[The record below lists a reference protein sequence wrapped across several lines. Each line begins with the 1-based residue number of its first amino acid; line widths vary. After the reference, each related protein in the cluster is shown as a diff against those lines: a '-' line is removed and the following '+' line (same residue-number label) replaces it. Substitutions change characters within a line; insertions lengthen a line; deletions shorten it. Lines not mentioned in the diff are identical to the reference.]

1 MNIFH
6 SLKVGQKI
14 IIGYLT
20 ILILMIGM
28 TAVLLFDLNHLT
40 EDFTFLVEHEQPVLA
55 NAYQLAK
62 MVVDME
68 TGVRGFLLTGQ
79 EEFLAPYR
87 NGRKQFAILLEREKQ
102 LVSQHLAQVAV
113 LAKIEQLQEDWIRQ
127 AAKPAIVKRRLVN
140 KATVSAKH
148 LQEVLKA
155 GVGKD
160 ILDKLRDLLNRLEAN
175 LAAKGDLE
183 SVILTLKIAKDMVD
197 QETGQRGFIITGE
210 DSFLEPYHQGQQQL
224 ATDLAAL
231 HTRLAEDSDN
241 LALLNRI
248 KLLAAEWL
256 EKAAKPEINARRQMN
271 AHPVTMADVSA
282 LIQIKTGKDILD
294 KMRSQFEIFLQAENK
309 FNTERSKEAQQNVV
323 WLHSLTLSLTLGCVI
338 IGLWLGFSLSR
349 GITRPLVK
357 LTDMANQMAV
367 GNIKQIVD
375 VQSRDEI
382 SQITHRQDELGDIG
396 RAYDALA
403 RYFQEVIEDI
413 VQVSQQL
420 ATGRLLSHSTTEYQG
435 DFIQIKKAL
444 EIAATQL
451 AEATTQNAE
460 QNWLKTGQTQLND
473 QLRGE
478 QSVNQLAKKTIDYLT
493 SYVEAA
499 VGLFYLAEHPSTQSA
514 YLQEIASYAYTRP
527 DNSPFQFRWGEGLVG
542 QAALEKQALFCTHTP
557 EEYTY
562 ITRSGLSQTVSRY
575 VLILPFLYEETVKGV
590 IEIGAANT
598 LTVIQQTFLEQAMS
612 SVAIAINMA
621 ESRAKM
627 QELLE
632 QSQQQTEELQS
643 QSEELQTQQE
653 EMQQIN
659 QQLQAGREILQ
670 HKQDELEQRNE
681 ELQNQSEELQSQAEE
696 LRQTNDALELR
707 TNELEQQQQEIQQKN
722 RALQKSQAAT
732 EKARVAI
739 ETKAKEVE
747 LASRYK
753 SEFLANM
760 SHELR
765 TPLNSLLILAQ
776 VLADNKPGNLTDE
789 QQEYAKTIHNAGT
802 DLLTLIND
810 ILDLS
815 KVEAGKMAVNVEEI
829 SLSNLIESI
838 EQKFRPLAQ
847 NKGLAFYINRRD
859 EFPSAVWTDG
869 QRLQQILNNLLSNAF
884 KFTSQGEVR
893 LEMRKTTSSEL
904 ETLLNNKVEDQHV
917 GLEPTLAI
925 SVADTGIGIPED
937 KKPIIFEAFQQ
948 VDGTTSRRYG
958 GTGLGLSISRQLAK
972 LIGGELQ
979 LHSIEGNGTTFT
991 LYLPERYQQPRQQT
1005 ETNHLGELELLG
1017 SRLSQTPLTTQKT
1030 ATLPTSITQA
1040 EEEPNADDRMLM
1052 KPGDK
1057 SLLIIE
1063 DDRKFS
1069 RILMDLG
1076 REKHFKCLL
1085 AEDGRTGLTLAS
1097 EYQPAA
1103 ILLDI
1108 GLPQIDGWAVLEKLK
1123 DQLDTRHIPV
1133 HLLSASEQ
1141 KTVEATKM
1149 GAIGYLQKPV
1159 NQEQLKEAFHSLEHF
1174 LTPNVKN
1181 LLVVAE
1187 NEVQQQILELVSDEN
1202 IQIKLATT
1210 KTAALQEL
1218 QQTAFDCMIL
1228 DMDIEQQTASQ
1239 LLEQIPADLRK
1250 TPIITYTQR
1259 QLSLAEDALL
1269 QHCAAHQPIKSVNSP
1284 ELLLEEVTLFLHQIE
1299 AHLSDEK
1306 RNMLKKVHDK
1316 EAIFRYKKVLIVDD
1330 DMRNVFALT
1339 TILEDKNMEVV
1350 IGENGEEAL
1359 TKLQQHDDIALVL
1372 MDIMMPGMDGYEA
1385 IRKIRQQPRYH
1396 KLPIIA
1402 LTAKAMKGDKAKCI
1416 EAGANDYLSKPVDIE
1431 KLMSLM
1437 RVWLYR

>member
-1 MNIFH
+1 MNMFH
-6 SLKVGQKI
+6 PLKVGHKI

-28 TAVLLFDLNHLT
+28 TTVLLFNLKHLT
-40 EDFTFLVEHEQPVLA
+40 EDFTFLVEHDQPVLA

-62 MVVDME
+62 LVVDME
-68 TGVRGFLLTGQ
+68 TGQRGFLLTGQ
-79 EEFLAPYR
+79 QEFLQPYR
-87 NGRKQFAILLEREKQ
+87 NGRKQFAILLNIEKQ
-102 LVSQHLAQVAV
+102 LISENPAQVAV
-113 LAKIEQLQEDWIRQ
+113 LEKIEQLQEEWIRR
-127 AAKPAIVKRRLVN
+127 AAKPAIIKRFEVN
-140 KATVSAKH
+140 KATVSAKD

-155 GVGKD
+155 GVGKG
-160 ILDKLRDLLNRLEAN
+160 ILDELRGLLNRLEAN
-175 LAAKGDLE
+175 LTAQGDLE
-183 SVILTLKIAKDMVD
+183 SVILTVKIAKEMVD

-210 DSFLEPYHQGQQQL
+210 ESFLEPYHHGQLQL
-224 ATDLAAL
+224 ATDLVAL
-231 HTRLAEDSDN
+231 RTRLANDSDN

-256 EKAAKPEINARRQMN
+256 EKAAKPEINARHQMN
-271 AHPVTMADVSA
+271 ANPVTMDDVSA
-282 LIQIKTGKDILD
+282 LIQAKTGKTILD
-294 KMRSQFEIFLQAENK
+294 QIRSQIEIFIQTENQL
-309 FNTERSKEAQQNVV
+309 NAQRSKEAEQNVER
-323 WLHSLTLSLTLGCVI
+323 LYTLTLSLTLGCVI

-349 GITRPLVK
+349 SITRPLVK

-367 GNIKQIVD
+367 GNLKQIVD

-382 SQITHRQDELGDIG
+382 SQIIHRQDELGDIG
-396 RAYDALA
+396 RAYDGLA

-420 ATGRLLSHSTTEYQG
+420 TTGRLLSRSTTKYQG

-444 EIAATQL
+444 EIAATKL
-451 AEATTQNAE
+451 AEATTQTAE
-460 QNWLKTGQTQLND
+460 QDWLKTGQTQLNV

-478 QSVNQLAKKTIDYLT
+478 QTVNQLAKKTIDYLT
-493 SYVEAA
+493 TYVGAT
-499 VGLFYLAEHPSTQSA
+499 VGMFYLVKHSA
-514 YLQEIASYAYTRP
+514 SLQEIASYAYTRS
-527 DNSPFQFRWGEGLVG
+527 DNSPLQFRFGEGLVG
-542 QAALEKQALFCTHTP
+542 QAALEQQVICCTHTP

-562 ITRSGLSQTVSRY
+562 ITRSGLSQTISRY
-575 VLILPFLYEETVKGV
+575 VLILPFLYEKTVKGV
-590 IEIGAANT
+590 IELGSSNA
-598 LTVIQQTFLEQAMS
+598 LTALQQTFLEQAML
-612 SVAIAINMA
+612 SVGIAVNMA

-643 QSEELQTQQE
+643 QSEELQAQQE

-670 HKQDELEQRNE
+670 QKQHELQQRNE
-681 ELQNQSEELQSQAEE
+681 ELQNQSEELQTQTEE
-696 LRQTNDALELR
+696 LRQTNEELELR
-707 TNELEQQQQEIQQKN
+707 TNELEQQQQQIQQKN
-722 RALQKSQAAT
+722 LALRQSQAAT
-732 EKARVAI
+732 EKARAAI

-776 VLADNKPGNLTDE
+776 VLADNKPGNLTDD
-789 QQEYAKTIHNAGT
+789 QKEYAKTIHSAGT

-815 KVEAGKMAVNVEEI
+815 KVEAGKMAVNMEEI
-829 SLSNLIESI
+829 TLTDLIESI
-838 EQKFRPLAQ
+838 EQKFRPLAE
-847 NKGLAFYINRRD
+847 NKGLAFYINRSD
-859 EFPSAVWTDG
+859 ELPLAMWTDG
-869 QRLQQILNNLLSNAF
+869 QRLKQILNNLLSNAF

-893 LEMRKTTSSEL
+893 LEMRKPTSSEL
-904 ETLLNNKVEDQHV
+904 ETLSLSQVEEQDV
-917 GLEPTLAI
+917 GLQPIMAI

-937 KKPIIFEAFQQ
+937 KNPIIFEAFQQ

-972 LIGGELQ
+972 ILGGELK
-979 LHSIEGNGTTFT
+979 LHSIEGKGSTFT
-991 LYLPERYQQPRQQT
+991 LYLPEKYQQPRQSM
-1005 ETNHLGELELLG
+1005 EMNRSGELESLE
-1017 SRLSQTPLTTQKT
+1017 STLSQTLLPQKT
-1030 ATLPTSITQA
+1030 ATPSASIIQA
-1040 EEEPNADDRMLM
+1040 EEESLADDRMLL
-1052 KPGDK
+1052 KPGEK

-1069 RILMDLG
+1069 RILMDFG

-1085 AEDGRTGLTLAS
+1085 AEDGRTGLALAS
-1097 EYQPAA
+1097 EYLPAA

-1108 GLPQIDGWAVLEKLK
+1108 GLPKIDGWAVLEKLK
-1123 DQLDTRHIPV
+1123 DQPDTRHIPV
-1133 HLLSASEQ
+1133 HLLSASDP

-1159 NQEQLKEAFHSLEHF
+1159 NQEQLKDAFHSLEHF
-1174 LTPNVKN
+1174 LTHSVKN
-1181 LLVVAE
+1181 LLVVADD
-1187 NEVQQQILELVSDEN
+1187 EVQQQILDLVSGED
-1202 IQIKLATT
+1202 IQIKVATT
-1210 KTAALQEL
+1210 KSAALQYL
-1218 QQTAFDCMIL
+1218 QQTAFDCIIL

-1239 LLEQIPADLRK
+1239 LFEQIPADLRQ
-1250 TPIITYTQR
+1250 TPIITYSQR
-1259 QLSLAEDALL
+1259 PLSLAEEALL
-1269 QHCAAHQPIKSVNSP
+1269 QYSAVHQPIKSVNSP
-1284 ELLLEEVTLFLHQIE
+1284 ERLVEEVTLFLHQIE
-1299 AHLSDEK
+1299 ANLSEEK
-1306 RNMLKKVHDK
+1306 RNMLKRVHDK
-1316 EAIFRYKKVLIVDD
+1316 EAIFRHQKVLIVDD
-1330 DMRNVFALT
+1330 DMRNVFALAT
-1339 TILEDKNMEVV
+1339 VLEEKNMEIV

-1359 TKLQQHDDIALVL
+1359 TKLQQHDDIAIVL

-1385 IRKIRQQPRYH
+1385 MRQIRQQPHYY

-1416 EAGANDYLSKPVDIE
+1416 EAGANDYLSKPVDIDR
-1431 KLMSLM
+1431 LMSLM